1 MQLEKEKYKFDYE
14 DIQSELDKA
23 LGQATRVQ
31 KEKDTMKL
39 EAEHYQEKY
48 EKTQVSFFRNAET
61 IPFISNCNAY
71 RLIFY
76 SLYLINR

>member
-48 EKTQVSFFRNAET
+48 EKTQVSFLAMPKRC
-61 IPFISNCNAY
+61 PFFLVMHIGS
-71 RLIFY
+71 FY
-76 SLYLINR
+76 SLYLIYN